1 MPKKIVTPESIDQL
15 RAILNNW
22 QGPLTWELYCDSVTR
37 KLGLK
42 TVVTKQTLM
51 RYESIKGAFA
61 DRKTFLRDAR
71 SSSTSNEQTISA
83 LQFQVKNLAEQVR
96 RLSAENDAYK
106 EKFVRWLKN
115 IYMYA
120 EKFDISKLETPLT
133 GKNKRSGEG

>member
-1 MPKKIVTPESIDQL
+1 MPKKIVTEESIDQL

-51 RYESIKGAFA
+51 RYETIKGAFA
-61 DRKTFLRDAR
+61 DRKTFLRDAK
-71 SSSTSNEQTISA
+71 SSSASSDQTISA
-83 LQFQVKNLAEQVR
+83 LQLQVKNLAEQVR
-96 RLSAENDAYK
+96 RFSAENDAYK

-120 EKFDISKLETPLT
+120 PGFDISKLETPLT
-133 GKNKRSGEG
+133 EKNKSSGKG